1 MTALGV
7 YCAAVLQGMY
17 HGMTMY
23 DMNRLLLSTMLGGI
37 STGVLSLCCAQ
48 RPAGPT
54 KAQLLQFWPRKLL
67 ILLLLQSIPF
77 DHVV

>member
-1 MTALGV
+1 MTGLGV
-7 YCAAVLQGMY
+7 YCVAVLQGMY

-37 STGVLSLCCAQ
+37 STGILSLCCAQ

-67 ILLLLQSIPF
+67 IITAAYTI
-77 DHVV
+77 